1 MKSFWYF
8 VVFVPFW
15 LWRCQ
20 SFSESCLQWDFMGI
34 PKHLKFLEA
43 CDFLSVATIART
55 LHKYWKAAC
64 RLDMTRCFEFSLS
77 AYTGSLWLTKLLPLK
92 PTKLSAL
99 TRNEQYCMPS
109 FIFFLLFIHCFIFLI
124 NTGWV
129 QQQINVVVKL
139 TFALLQ

>member
-109 FIFFLLFIHCFIFLI
+109 CWQCHSGQLVQVLSFFFIIHSLFYFFNKHWLSS
-124 NTGWV
+124 
-129 QQQINVVVKL
+129 
-139 TFALLQ
+139 AAD